1 MNADNADNAAPG
13 SIDYEDVANLMLRI
27 QALKELKRQGWV
39 ARGVPQPESVADHSY
54 GVAIMALIFARRRHL
69 DLGRVL
75 TMALLHDLG
84 ESIIG
89 DVIPADN
96 MAPADKAA
104 AEEQAMRDILGN
116 LDPSGELIDQW
127 LDFQHRRSPEGE
139 LINDLDRLEM
149 AFQANHYEGVTQLNL
164 DEFFTYVEERLGS
177 PEFLGLLQRLQQ
189 ARSARQSQA
198 STGSRAQA

>member
-1 MNADNADNAAPG
+1 MNADNATPD
-13 SIDYEDVANLMLRI
+13 SIDYEDIANLMLKV

-54 GVAIMALIFARRRHL
+54 GVAIMALIFAPRLRL
-69 DLGRVL
+69 DLSRVL

-84 ESIIG
+84 ESVIG
-89 DVIPADN
+89 DIIPADN
-96 MAPADKAA
+96 IAPADKAA
-104 AEEQAMRDILGN
+104 AEERAMRDILGN

-149 AFQANHYEGVTQLNL
+149 AFQADHYEGATEL
-164 DEFFTYVEERLGS
+164 DLGEFFSYVEERLGS
-177 PEFLGLLQRLQQ
+177 PEFLGLLKRLQQ
-189 ARSARQSQA
+189 ARSARQAQTSVRSSTQA
-198 STGSRAQA
+198 